1 MTDADFD
8 AEYAEQQLDMHDTIV
23 WDEIYARACRQ
34 ATGTGF
40 AQLILEHGPADY
52 ALVNGRDPDAL
63 RDRTPSR
70 GQGPRHPRLGRV
82 AADGAGSTTRQYGP
96 EAPALCTATT
106 ATAPAAELAHS
117 HSR

>member
-8 AEYAEQQLDMHDTIV
+8 AEYAEQQLAMHDTIA

-34 ATGTGF
+34 ATDTGC

-63 RDRTPSR
+63 KIARLR
-70 GQGPRHPRLGRV
+70 GAKVHVIL
-82 AADGAGSTTRQYGP
+82 DW
-96 EAPALCTATT
+96 
-106 ATAPAAELAHS
+106 AE
-117 HSR
+117 